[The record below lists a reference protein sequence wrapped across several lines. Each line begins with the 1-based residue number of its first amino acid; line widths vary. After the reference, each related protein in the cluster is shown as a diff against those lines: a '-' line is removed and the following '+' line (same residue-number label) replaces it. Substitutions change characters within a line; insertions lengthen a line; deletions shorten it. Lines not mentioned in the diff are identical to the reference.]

1 MPMPEASA
9 YLSASE
15 LADLIGCK
23 ANQRRTIVR
32 WLENNG
38 WPFVIDRNG
47 IPTVARA
54 YHDKKLGIEME
65 PASARLDAAA
75 DVFARRSARSLLR
88 RPISLPHHDG
98 QHDLDADQ

>member
-47 IPTVARA
+47 IPKVARA

-65 PASARLDAAA
+65 PASTRLD
-75 DVFARRSARSLLR
+75 SG
-88 RPISLPHHDG
+88 PN
-98 QHDLDADQ
+98 LDAFKPLDGLKRR